1 MATLLRWCALRCLGA
16 ALALSLAPA
25 MPLTAQQTR
34 GIAVTEERI
43 ALVIGNSKYAVGPLP
58 NPVNDA
64 RLIAGALAQA
74 GFKVAHYEDLDRNGM
89 LNAVRDFGDRLNER
103 TIAVMYYAGHALQLR
118 DQNYLIP
125 TDAEI
130 RSEDEI
136 PIAGMSVGF
145 VLGRMSHARS
155 RINIVILDACRNNP
169 FEGSTGP
176 RASGLAQIDAPVG
189 TLLAYATAPGKVAE
203 DGAGSNTLYTAALA
217 KHLVTSGLSVE
228 SMFKRVREA
237 VVNGSGGQQVPWE
250 SSSLLGEFAFVPG
263 VAAAATS
270 DRDVEAAGELAFWS
284 SIQDSQRAEEYRAY
298 LRQYP
303 NGRFVELAKTRLAAL
318 ATAGA
323 VAQPA
328 ARPSALVAMLQA
340 AGGRPS
346 LLPQAGD
353 TWRYRVQDQFRIG
366 DLFLTATV
374 QEVTPDGIAETWTT
388 TSDAKVRTSFVPLE
402 PGFHA
407 LPSWT
412 LTPPEFAPYLQ
423 AARALAP
430 GQKIGDQQRL
440 IEQSKVPLK
449 VSVVGEEEVAVA
461 AGRFRATKVV
471 LRGQTQ
477 TRGTRRGVSAEHVV
491 WYAPDVKRVVKY
503 TVSTR
508 IGGALQEATVFELME
523 YRLN

>member
-1 MATLLRWCALRCLGA
+1 
-16 ALALSLAPA
+16 
-25 MPLTAQQTR
+25 
-34 GIAVTEERI
+34 
-43 ALVIGNSKYAVGPLP
+43 
-58 NPVNDA
+58 
-64 RLIAGALAQA
+64 
-74 GFKVAHYEDLDRNGM
+74 
-89 LNAVRDFGDRLNER
+89 
-103 TIAVMYYAGHALQLR
+103 
-118 DQNYLIP
+118 
-125 TDAEI
+125 
-130 RSEDEI
+130 
-136 PIAGMSVGF
+136 
-145 VLGRMSHARS
+145 
-155 RINIVILDACRNNP
+155 
-169 FEGSTGP
+169 
-176 RASGLAQIDAPVG
+176 
-189 TLLAYATAPGKVAE
+189 
-203 DGAGSNTLYTAALA
+203 
-217 KHLVTSGLSVE
+217 
-228 SMFKRVREA
+228 
-237 VVNGSGGQQVPWE
+237 
-250 SSSLLGEFAFVPG
+250 
-263 VAAAATS
+263 
-270 DRDVEAAGELAFWS
+270 
-284 SIQDSQRAEEYRAY
+284 
-298 LRQYP
+298 
-303 NGRFVELAKTRLAAL
+303 
-318 ATAGA
+318 
-323 VAQPA
+323 
-328 ARPSALVAMLQA
+328 
-340 AGGRPS
+340 